1 MYVRTFARLTDA
13 SQTQRSISQSTGM
26 MEGSIRHIEVFSYG
40 ELVHLTVSVDE
51 EIRCRFME
59 AMGPSS
65 PGLVGVHGIPHLHS
79 LREALLPLAPIL
91 ALSSHQERSTILK
104 V

>member
-1 MYVRTFARLTDA
+1 
-13 SQTQRSISQSTGM
+13 
-26 MEGSIRHIEVFSYG
+26 MEGIIRHIEVFSYA

-51 EIRCRFME
+51 EEGIRSRFME
-59 AMGPSS
+59 AMGPSG
-65 PGLVGVHGIPHLHS
+65 PGLVGVHGIPNLHS
-79 LREALLPLAPIL
+79 LRQALLPLAPIL